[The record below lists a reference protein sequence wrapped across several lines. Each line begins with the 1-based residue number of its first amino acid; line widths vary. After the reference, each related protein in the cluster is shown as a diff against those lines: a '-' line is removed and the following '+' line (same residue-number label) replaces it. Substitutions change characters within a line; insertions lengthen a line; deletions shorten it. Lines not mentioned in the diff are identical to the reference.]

1 MIVIQCSVWTD
12 KIQAFSSLER
22 VLLWHSQDVD
32 SRKQEKEP
40 AWVGRSAQEL
50 SVYGLYSK
58 QGI

>member
-22 VLLWHSQDVD
+22 VLLWHSQGVD

-50 SVYGLYSK
+50 SVYGIYSK
-58 QGI
+58 PGI